1 MTTEQKSEQKD
12 MPEWWDTFCE
22 AVKTR
27 TLDQYECKPNS
38 WDTEEN
44 FVNPSMY
51 FSGIYE
57 KPNEFKF
64 RKKQRTVRIEI
75 NGKLVELVA
84 PVLAGDV
91 IPQDTSVFA
100 LAVGSFGRA
109 SLFDAGAIVF
119 TSSSDF
125 DAICAALMRVKP

>member
-1 MTTEQKSEQKD
+1 MTTAQATEQKL
-12 MPEWWDTFCE
+12 PEWWDEFCE

-27 TLDQYECKPNS
+27 TLDQYECKHNS

-75 NGKLVELVA
+75 NGELVELVA
-84 PVLAGDV
+84 PVRAGDV
-91 IPQDTSVFA
+91 VPRDTPVYGINGTDHVPAYHLTSGLPVFYTE
-100 LAVGSFGRA
+100 SDR
-109 SLFDAGAIVF
+109 DA
-119 TSSSDF
+119 
-125 DAICAALMRVKP
+125 MRNAWLGVKP